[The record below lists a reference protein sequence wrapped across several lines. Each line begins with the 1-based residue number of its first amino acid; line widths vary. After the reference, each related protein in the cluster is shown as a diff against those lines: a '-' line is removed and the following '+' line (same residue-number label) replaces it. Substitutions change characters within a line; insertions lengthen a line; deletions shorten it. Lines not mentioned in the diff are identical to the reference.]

1 MNTSIYLDNKVLE
14 KSILDYKT
22 LKKEKKSYE
31 LIIEDLE
38 ESFQYNNSKKDIYN
52 NKIKEYNLICSNLDV
67 IHKNLANEFTTL
79 AEHIIKYKKFNFV
92 EFDDAM
98 QEFVMICFDKMER
111 FDPNYIGKSGKKAK
125 AFNYMTTCILNH
137 YRQLY
142 RSARNYNELKKKFQA
157 SLQQNDKFSKGKI
170 KKNLNNIREDN
181 YYEEK

>member
-1 MNTSIYLDNKVLE
+1 
-14 KSILDYKT
+14 
-22 LKKEKKSYE
+22 
-31 LIIEDLE
+31 
-38 ESFQYNNSKKDIYN
+38 
-52 NKIKEYNLICSNLDV
+52 
-67 IHKNLANEFTTL
+67 
-79 AEHIIKYKKFNFV
+79 
-92 EFDDAM
+92 M